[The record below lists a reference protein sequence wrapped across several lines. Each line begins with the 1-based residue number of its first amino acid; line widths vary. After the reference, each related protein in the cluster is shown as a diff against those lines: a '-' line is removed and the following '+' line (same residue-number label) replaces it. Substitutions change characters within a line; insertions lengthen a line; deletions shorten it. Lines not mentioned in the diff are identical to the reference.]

1 MEVPFDPG
9 SSDNYIVFFVKRI
22 KFDICLRKK
31 TIRRVP
37 KKRLKNQKTV
47 LVVRT
52 IHAGGDTLF
61 PEN

>member
-1 MEVPFDPG
+1 MP
-9 SSDNYIVFFVKRI
+9 K
-22 KFDICLRKK
+22 KK